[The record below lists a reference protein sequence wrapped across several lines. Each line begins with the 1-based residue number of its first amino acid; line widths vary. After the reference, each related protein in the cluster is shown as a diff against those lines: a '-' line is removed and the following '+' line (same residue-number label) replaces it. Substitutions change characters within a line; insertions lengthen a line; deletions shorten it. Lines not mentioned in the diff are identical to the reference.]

1 MVARVAHAMA
11 IESQRVVAD
20 VIEVQ
25 EFPQLAQMYR
35 VMGVPR
41 TVINETVQF
50 TGAVS
55 EEEFLKHVLA
65 AVGEEELEQDGEAPP
80 STQVTPIV

>member
-1 MVARVAHAMA
+1 MAHAMA

-20 VIEVQ
+20 VVEVQ
-25 EFPQLAQMYR
+25 EFPHLARMYR

-41 TVINETVQF
+41 TVINDTIQF

-55 EEEFLKHVLA
+55 EEVFLKHVLA
-65 AVGEEELEQDGEAPP
+65 AVGEEELEHDGEV
-80 STQVTPIV
+80 SISDQTTPIA